1 MKLIGFLR
9 KSCIPYDLDFPF
21 LGFYLREMKACIYV
35 KIIINIYIHYSVV
48 KNRKQHQCLSA
59 DKQMNKQIHTAE
71 YDKKNEPL
79 ILGYMGISKELYQGT
94 SSQNY
99 EPYNSI

>member
-1 MKLIGFLR
+1 
-9 KSCIPYDLDFPF
+9 
-21 LGFYLREMKACIYV
+21 
-35 KIIINIYIHYSVV
+35 
-48 KNRKQHQCLSA
+48 
-59 DKQMNKQIHTAE
+59 MNKQIHTAE

-94 SSQNY
+94 SRQNY